1 METYVFF
8 RGKPPGKAALA
19 RAIRELGFPFTI
31 TDPKGSLEQQSGFMP
46 MKLRRERRPVS
57 SSICSTR
64 SAIAEFAA
72 HGVDQSYERTASF
85 RWGGSSEEAAAGLCG
100 AAALAKLTNGV
111 VFDEAEGRLLSVEE
125 AIVVARQF
133 LEAMPKRPPGQR
145 GTRPADIK
153 HYLKPLLEL
162 RSDLVLRGRFLIIR
176 PVRHILRGAIFDRT
190 SDKYTFRIFRYIAP
204 LFNASWDNA
213 GLGDSEN
220 SIHCEVWQPHF
231 LPVLLTPW
239 PRMSSSA

>member
-31 TDPKGSLEQQSGFMP
+31 TDPKGRSNSNGFMP
-46 MKLRRERRPVS
+46 MKLRREETGVELDLFD
-57 SSICSTR
+57 R

-111 VFDEAEGRLLSVEE
+111 VFDEAEGRLRRWRKRSSSHASSSKPCRNVPP
-125 AIVVARQF
+125 VSVARD
-133 LEAMPKRPPGQR
+133 R
-145 GTRPADIK
+145 
-153 HYLKPLLEL
+153 
-162 RSDLVLRGRFLIIR
+162 LI
-176 PVRHILRGAIFDRT
+176 
-190 SDKYTFRIFRYIAP
+190 
-204 LFNASWDNA
+204 
-213 GLGDSEN
+213 
-220 SIHCEVWQPHF
+220 
-231 LPVLLTPW
+231 
-239 PRMSSSA
+239 SSTT

>member
-1 METYVFF
+1 
-8 RGKPPGKAALA
+8 
-19 RAIRELGFPFTI
+19 
-31 TDPKGSLEQQSGFMP
+31 MP
-46 MKLRRERRPVS
+46 MKLRREETGVELDLFDP
-57 SSICSTR
+57 

-176 PVRHILRGAIFDRT
+176 PVRHILRGAYSTVQVTNTRFEFFAT
-190 SDKYTFRIFRYIAP
+190 SRR
-204 LFNASWDNA
+204 S
-213 GLGDSEN
+213 
-220 SIHCEVWQPHF
+220 
-231 LPVLLTPW
+231 LTIVG
-239 PRMSSSA
+239 